1 VSVVILDH
9 PRDREEND
17 HIAVVRINR
26 PDALNALNLEVRQ
39 ELARVFRELTED
51 DDVLAVVLTGDEKA
65 FAAGA
70 DLKDM
75 ADRTTVEMFLRRTER
90 LWQNIADYPK
100 PVIAAINGYA
110 LGGGLELAMHSDII
124 VIGETAQVG
133 QPEVRVGIMPG
144 AGGTQRLT
152 RAVGK
157 FQAMR
162 LCLTGRPIDGKEAFA
177 IGLASQVVPDA
188 EVYETAYKMAKD
200 ITRMPPIAVQ
210 QIKSAIIR
218 GQDASLDTG
227 MALERAMFQGLFATA
242 DQSEGMHAFI
252 EKRRPNFKG
261 E

>member
-1 VSVVILDH
+1 MAYENILV
-9 PRDREEND
+9 EKKG
-17 HIAVVRINR
+17 AVGLITLNR
-26 PDALNALNLEVRQ
+26 PKALNALSSALMA
-39 ELARVFRELTED
+39 ELGKALADFEAD
-51 DDVLAVVLTGDEKA
+51 DDIGCMVLTGSEKA

-75 ADRTTVEMFLRRTER
+75 ADRTTVEMFHRKTER

-124 VIGETAQVG
+124 VTGETAQVS

-177 IGLASQVVPDA
+177 IGIASQVVPDA

-218 GQDASLDTG
+218 GQDASLETG

-242 DQSEGMHAFI
+242 DQSEGMHAFV
-252 EKRRPNFKG
+252 EKRRPTFKG

>member
-1 VSVVILDH
+1 MSVVILNH
-9 PRDREEND
+9 PKDRTEND
-17 HIAVVRINR
+17 RIAVVRINR

-39 ELARVFRELTED
+39 ELARIFRALTED
-51 DDVLAVVLTGDEKA
+51 EEVLAVVLTGDEKS

-75 ADRTTVEMFLRRTER
+75 AERTTVEMYLRRTER
-90 LWQNIADYPK
+90 LWQVLADYPK

-110 LGGGLELAMHSDII
+110 LGGGLELAMHADII
-124 VIGETAQVG
+124 VVGENAQLG

-162 LCLTGRPIDGKEAFA
+162 LCLTGRPIDGKEAYA
-177 IGLASQVVPDA
+177 IGLASQVVPDG
-188 EVYETAYKMAKD
+188 EVFETAYKMAKD

-210 QIKSAIIR
+210 QIKQAILK
-218 GQDASLDTG
+218 GQDASLDTA
-227 MALERAMFQGLFATA
+227 MALERAMFQALFATA
-242 DQSEGMHAFI
+242 DQKEGMHAFI
-252 EKRRPNFKG
+252 EKRRPDFKG
-261 E
+261 R